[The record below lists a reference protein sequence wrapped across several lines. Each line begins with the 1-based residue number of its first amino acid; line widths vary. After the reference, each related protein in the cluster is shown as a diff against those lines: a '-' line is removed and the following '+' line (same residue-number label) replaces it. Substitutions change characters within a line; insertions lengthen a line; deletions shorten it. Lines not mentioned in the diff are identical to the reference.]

1 MSEATSHEKAKDDLT
16 ETRLNYAWEW
26 YKLHAQQRAT
36 FLRFFLIS
44 TGVLLSGYI
53 AAFDNE
59 IYYAAFLASLLGAT
73 QSVVFIVFDERNLH
87 FVRRAIGVL
96 EELENRLLFPD
107 DFVSP
112 DEAPVGLLRRG
123 TGTRRKDR
131 QQRFRGEGEV
141 WKIKIWV
148 RTLQLSI
155 EMMFIILMILPLA
168 QAAGSKVPSGIP
180 VFLLRVIQLLIY

>member
-1 MSEATSHEKAKDDLT
+1 MVDPTSDEETRDSLT

-26 YKLHAQQRAT
+26 YKLHARQRAT

-53 AAFDNE
+53 AAFDND
-59 IYYAAFLASLLGAT
+59 IYHAASLAAFLGVV
-73 QSVVFIVFDERNLH
+73 QSVVFVVFDERNLH
-87 FVRRAIGVL
+87 FVRRAVGIL
-96 EELENRLLFPD
+96 EKLENKLLFPD

-123 TGTRRKDR
+123 TGARQKDR
-131 QQRFRGEGEV
+131 KRRLRGEGEI

-148 RTLQLSI
+148 RTLQLFI
-155 EMMFIILMILPLA
+155 GVMFIILLILSMTHA
-168 QAAGSKVPSGIP
+168 SWSKVP
-180 VFLLRVIQLLIY
+180 FALL